1 MTESRSVLVRDRG
14 KDLQMSR
21 RKLLGDD
28 EYAILIVAVDS
39 QVYVLVHNSS
49 NCTFLSVL
57 LK

>member
-1 MTESRSVLVRDRG
+1 MLVRDRG